1 MAIQITKILLKFKV
15 TWRVIPNGVA
25 NSTFKDRFLT
35 NLEIKTD
42 CVRIML
48 EILLNRFFLLQ
59 LIFYLNPLSASFTK
73 WSNTHKQ
80 FVANLPSNC
89 LSVFG
94 RFVGLAL
101 TGLRIEKRN
110 IM

>member
-48 EILLNRFFLLQ
+48 EILLN
-59 LIFYLNPLSASFTK
+59 
-73 WSNTHKQ
+73 
-80 FVANLPSNC
+80 
-89 LSVFG
+89 
-94 RFVGLAL
+94 
-101 TGLRIEKRN
+101 
-110 IM
+110 